1 MRTKKDEKERRILQ
15 SAIEVFAEKGY
26 QQAKISEIAKRA
38 EVAHGTVYTYFNSKE
53 ELLYQMI
60 STLWKSLSQKLY
72 QISKDGSP
80 DPLQKIRQ
88 MVDTVF
94 DVFTGNSDLGFVV
107 IKEHNEL
114 RKKGIDASKEEYLH
128 LVKSFC
134 RVYEQGVN
142 EGFFNPSIK
151 CETYFHFVFGGLYHI
166 IHRWAY
172 EPPAIDL
179 EEAREQVKHY
189 LQQSLL
195 VG

>member
-1 MRTKKDEKERRILQ
+1 MRTKKDEKERKILK
-15 SAIEVFAEKGY
+15 SAIEVFAEKGF
-26 QQAKISEIAKRA
+26 QEAKISEIASRA
-38 EVAHGTVYTYFNSKE
+38 GVAHGTVYTYFKNKE

-60 STLWKSLSQKLY
+60 SALWKDLSTRLH
-72 QISKDGSP
+72 QISKDDST
-80 DPLQKIRQ
+80 DPLQKIRV

-94 DVFTGNSDLGFVV
+94 DIFTVDSDLGFVV

-114 RKKGIDASKEEYLH
+114 RKKGIDASKEVYSP

-142 EGFFNPSIK
+142 DGFFNPSIK

-172 EPPAIDL
+172 EPPTIDL

>member
-1 MRTKKDEKERRILQ
+1 MRTKTDEKERKILQ

-26 QQAKISEIAKRA
+26 QQAKISEIANRA
-38 EVAHGTVYTYFNSKE
+38 GVAHGTVYTYFKNKE

-60 STLWKSLSQKLY
+60 FTLWKSLSEKLY
-72 QISKDGSP
+72 QISKDESP
-80 DPLQKIRQ
+80 DPLQKIRL

-94 DVFTGNSDLGFVV
+94 DVFTGNSNLGFVV

-142 EGFFNPSIK
+142 EGFFNPSVK

-172 EPPAIDL
+172 DPPAIDL
-179 EEAREQVKHY
+179 DEAREQVKHY

-195 VG
+195 RG